1 MYKPTG
7 YYVLVEMEEVKKE
20 TDWGF
25 RIQTL
30 EQEKKEQK
38 GQCIGVIHAFG
49 PTAYKGFAGCEE
61 TGPDGWGV
69 KIGDRFE
76 THRYAG
82 REVNMEGYENFR
94 LILDSTIDCII
105 DEVNNND

>member
-7 YYVLVEMEEVKKE
+7 YYVLVEMERFENKTKSGIIIA
-20 TDWGF
+20 TP
-25 RIQTL
+25 
-30 EQEKKEQK
+30 EQSKKEQK

-49 PTAYKGFAGCEE
+49 PTCYKGFAGCEE

-82 REVNMEGYENFR
+82 REVNKEGYENFR
-94 LILDSTIDCII
+94 LILDSEIDCII
-105 DEVNNND
+105 DEVNEND